1 MRVLRFD
8 NIFKRFGATPVLQGV
23 SFEVAAGRAFA
34 LCGVNGAGKTTMI
47 KCLLGLAALDAGAIH
62 IGGIPHRQHRA
73 RARLAF
79 LPERFVPPWHLTG
92 RDFIAFMLA
101 LDERRCVEHEVQE
114 MLARLDFDPT
124 ALRRPVRT
132 YSKGMTQKLGLA
144 ACFLAHR
151 EVYVLDEPMSGLD
164 AKARARVK
172 SLLAEARARG
182 ATLFLTSH
190 VLADI
195 EELCDDLLV
204 LHRGVSYFAGTPASL
219 CEYCGEGSLERAFL
233 RCIEAPRHVRE
244 P

>member
-1 MRVLRFD
+1 VLRFE
-8 NIFKRFGATPVLQGV
+8 NIVKRFGATTVLQGM

-34 LCGVNGAGKTTMI
+34 LCGLNGAGKTTLI
-47 KCLLGLAALDAGAIH
+47 KCLLDLAALDAGEIH

-92 RDFIAFMLA
+92 SEFIAFILA
-101 LDERRCVEHEVQE
+101 LNECRCGEHEVQA
-114 MLARLDFDPT
+114 MLARLDLDLP
-124 ALRRPVRT
+124 ALKRPVRT

-144 ACFLAHR
+144 VCFLAHR
-151 EVYVLDEPMSGLD
+151 DVYVLDEPMSGLD
-164 AKARARVK
+164 AKARASVK
-172 SLLAEARARG
+172 SLLAEAHARG

-190 VLADI
+190 ALADI
-195 EELCDDLLV
+195 EELCDELLV

-219 CEYCGEGSLERAFL
+219 CEYCGESSLERAFL

-244 P
+244 PEP